1 MIVITVFFQEVF
13 HIATVK
19 AVILAGGTGT
29 RFWPFSRADYP
40 KQFLPILHQ
49 QSMIADT
56 LQRMLEYMPL
66 EHIYIVSLEEYIPI
80 IRRQLPDFP
89 LKNIIVEPMARDTA
103 ACIGLSALHMIAADE
118 DPVLITLPSDHYIS
132 DTDAFH
138 EALRSAVYRAEQ
150 EQCVVT
156 LGVKPTRPE
165 TGYGYIRIQ
174 QNAESIGHSGSAG
187 GIGNIGSSAAT
198 KSAIITPVEKFIEK
212 PDLNIATNIFAD
224 GCHYWNTG
232 TFIWRASTIMNLI
245 HLHLPE
251 LYRALL
257 DMKDMLNDQENG
269 QQQLRT
275 AYSSLKKQSIDY
287 GVIEKCESIYMIP
300 VHYGWDD
307 LGNWNALER
316 IHQFDAHLN
325 IVHGLHE
332 GIDTERCIIYGA
344 TEQLIATVGIED
356 LVVVAT
362 DDVVLVCPKERTQD
376 IKKMVEHLK
385 LRGYSTFL

>member
-1 MIVITVFFQEVF
+1 MSVSQEVF
-13 HIATVK
+13 HITIVK

-49 QSMIADT
+49 QSMLADT
-56 LQRMLEYMPL
+56 VQRMLQYLPL

-80 IRRQLPDFP
+80 IRKQLPAFP
-89 LKNIIVEPMARDTA
+89 LQNIIVEPMARDTA
-103 ACIGLSALHMIAADE
+103 ACIGLSALQLSADDE
-118 DPVLITLPSDHYIS
+118 DPILITLPSDHYIS
-132 DTDAFH
+132 DPDAFH
-138 EALRSAVYRAEQ
+138 EALRTAVYRADQ
-150 EQCVVT
+150 ERCVVT

-174 QNAESIGHSGSAG
+174 QNSPPPTN
-187 GIGNIGSSAAT
+187 GNEAT
-198 KSAIITPVEKFIEK
+198 DISTPLTPVEKFIEK
-212 PDLNIATNIFAD
+212 PELSVANNIFAD

-232 TFIWRASTIMNLI
+232 TFIWKASTIMHLI
-245 HLHLPE
+245 HLHLPD
-251 LYRALL
+251 LYRSLS
-257 DMKDMLNDQENG
+257 DMKTLLNDPHNG
-269 QQQLRT
+269 QQQLAA

-316 IHQFDAHLN
+316 IHQTDELLN
-325 IVHGLHE
+325 IVHGRHE
-332 GIDTERCIIYGA
+332 GIDTERSIIYGA
-344 TEQLIATVGIED
+344 TKQLIATVGIED
-356 LVVVAT
+356 IVIVAT

-376 IKKMVEHLK
+376 IKKMVKHLK
-385 LRGYSTFL
+385 QRGYDTFL

>member
-1 MIVITVFFQEVF
+1 
-13 HIATVK
+13 
-19 AVILAGGTGT
+19 
-29 RFWPFSRADYP
+29 
-40 KQFLPILHQ
+40 
-49 QSMIADT
+49 MIADT

-80 IRRQLPDFP
+80 IRRQLPAFP

-138 EALRSAVYRAEQ
+138 EALRSAVHRAEQ

-174 QNAESIGHSGSAG
+174 QNAESIGNSV
-187 GIGNIGSSAAT
+187 GIGSPAAT

-212 PDLNIATNIFAD
+212 PDLNIANNIFAD

-232 TFIWRASTIMNLI
+232 TFIWKASTIMNLI

-251 LYRALL
+251 LHHALV
-257 DMKDMLNDQENG
+257 DMKVMLNDQVNG

-316 IHQFDAHLN
+316 IHQSDDHLN
-325 IVHGLHE
+325 IVHGRHE
-332 GIDTERCIIYGA
+332 GIDTERSIIYGA
-344 TEQLIATVGIED
+344 TEQLIATVGVED

-385 LRGYSTFL
+385 LRGYNAFL